1 VINVRYI
8 AVTAIL
14 CVAFMACDAQQSQP
28 APAAQP
34 AAKKAPAAA
43 KTPVPQAQKEV
54 AEPLA
59 SEGYATTVF
68 GIKKEPVTDRKIA
81 DPAGGDKKISN
92 WVTTIYRGEKLK
104 IIEKLEGKL
113 EITGGVHD
121 RKGYHA
127 TGKKIDWLKVEDTS
141 GKTGW
146 IEARYVVSGP
156 DMALATVLATTRSF
170 ARPDLLA
177 LKEKQEI
184 EPGTLLFT
192 LQQQGDFV
200 EVNFT
205 PTRNIWVQKKDLVQE
220 EQEIMLARMI
230 EKLRYLQR
238 KGKTEELAKLLSLA
252 KDSFKDAKLAGA
264 GLKAFEEGAEKEA
277 K

>member
-1 VINVRYI
+1 MINVRYI

-14 CVAFMACDAQQSQP
+14 CVAFMACDAQKSQP

-43 KTPVPQAQKEV
+43 KTPAPQAQKEA

-92 WVTTIYRGEKLK
+92 WVATIYRGEKLK
-104 IIEKLEGKL
+104 IIEKKEGKL
-113 EITGGVHD
+113 EITGVKNN
-121 RKGYHA
+121 KGFQA
-127 TGKKIDWLKVEDTS
+127 KGKKIDWLKVEDTS

-156 DMALATVLATTRSF
+156 DMALATVLAPHPQLCPSG
-170 ARPDLLA
+170 PSG
-177 LKEKQEI
+177 
-184 EPGTLLFT
+184 P
-192 LQQQGDFV
+192 
-200 EVNFT
+200 
-205 PTRNIWVQKKDLVQE
+205 
-220 EQEIMLARMI
+220 
-230 EKLRYLQR
+230 
-238 KGKTEELAKLLSLA
+238 
-252 KDSFKDAKLAGA
+252 
-264 GLKAFEEGAEKEA
+264 
-277 K
+277 